1 MAINTDLLID
11 YNNKRI
17 YENAAFDP
25 TTDTAYSGNALYS
38 YLQDTFDELAQMDD
52 DVPMSA
58 QTPNAYS
65 MINGWH
71 LTNGAIEWL
80 DDASIETVGYTDEL
94 HYFTFQ
100 SSGYTS
106 AVPTDIGKTVN
117 DDGVDFGTLIEYNN
131 AKRFWIVRTGSSNY
145 HGLRIRGNY
154 RLRNRWWNHKHRI
167 QDGSACSRMCLPWVL
182 FTTNGT
188 TYPQMYIVQDGVKLQ
203 NNAGTQDYWWGIG
216 HIDVLVTTKV
226 FGVEIDDGN
235 VTIFDRNYPT
245 AGGSIISL
253 FDHFEIDLS
262 AGGRNAVPIA
272 TQQDL
277 NNTKSRAAAQAL
289 ADTDIGGDL
298 ATGINVTVVPAGFS
312 EDLGN
317 GNGSKTYN
325 IRVDCNNQPIQDVY
339 EVLKWAVAE
348 FNTNTFAVKSG
359 GTVAGFAYKT
369 FGDDLGWPELKAAPF
384 GSFAGG
390 TFFGARGVWLDNV
403 KASDIQS
410 FQLIASDGTTQSP
423 PNTVGIAV
431 TSLVAGDRVLVAET
445 DGPGSTTINYSK
457 YTGAASGNNS
467 SDPTFVVTG
476 TIESDEPATGW
487 FNVDNGDGTFDRY
500 KYSSRTGSTFTLDA
514 TEHPGGLSRNYNASE
529 GVWVGIILDEATSD
543 ELSNTLIYASNIN
556 VVIRVRKKGILPFQI
571 AGVVGTNGLSQA
583 AIRTTDTIVT

>member
-1 MAINTDLLID
+1 MPINTDLLID

-17 YENAAFDP
+17 YENVAFDP
-25 TTDTAYSGNALYS
+25 DLHTAYSGNALYS
-38 YLQDTFDELAQMDD
+38 YLQDTFDELDQMDD

-131 AKRFWIVRTGSSNY
+131 AKRFWIVRTGSSTTMAS
-145 HGLRIRGNY
+145 
-154 RLRNRWWNHKHRI
+154 
-167 QDGSACSRMCLPWVL
+167 GSVVTIDSGTGGGTTNIVSRTGECLFPNV
-182 FTTNGT
+182 FTLGAIHTNGT

-203 NNAGTQDYWWGIG
+203 NNAGTENFWWGIG

-226 FGVEIDDGN
+226 FGVEIDDGK

-253 FDHFEIDLS
+253 YDHFEIDLS

-272 TQQDL
+272 TQRDL
-277 NNTKSRAAAQAL
+277 NNTLSRADAKAK
-289 ADTDIGGDL
+289 ADTNIGGDL
-298 ATGINVTVVPAGFS
+298 PTGINVTFGLIS
-312 EDLGN
+312 RDLGN
-317 GNGSKTYN
+317 GNGFNDYYVE
-325 IRVDCNNQPIQDVY
+325 VDCNSQPIQDVY
-339 EVLKWAVAE
+339 EVLKWLTSEENPATLQNNLGSVAA
-348 FNTNTFAVKSG
+348 FAYTTYGVTLDGGWAEVKS
-359 GTVAGFAYKT
+359 
-369 FGDDLGWPELKAAPF
+369 APF
-384 GSFAGG
+384 GTFAGG
-390 TFFGARGVWLDNV
+390 TFFGARGVWLTNV

-410 FQLIASDGTTQSP
+410 FQLIDADGNTQSP

-431 TSLVAGDRVLVAET
+431 TGLVSGDRVLVAET
-445 DGPGSTTINYSK
+445 TGLGETTIDYGK

-467 SDPTFVVTG
+467 SDPTFVIQQS
-476 TIESDEPATGW
+476 IESDEPAAGW
-487 FNVDNGDGTFDRY
+487 INIDNGDGTFDRY
-500 KYSSRTGSTFTLDA
+500 KYSSRTGSTFTLD
-514 TEHPGGLSRNYNASE
+514 TGEHPGGLSRAYNASE
-529 GVWVGIILDEATSD
+529 DVWIGLILDEATSS
-543 ELSNTLIYASNIN
+543 ELSNTLIYSADIP